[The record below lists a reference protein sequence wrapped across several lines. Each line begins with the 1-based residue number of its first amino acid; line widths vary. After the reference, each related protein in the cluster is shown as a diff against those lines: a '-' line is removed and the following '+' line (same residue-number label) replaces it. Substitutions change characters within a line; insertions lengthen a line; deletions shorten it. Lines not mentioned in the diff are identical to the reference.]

1 MAQGPTE
8 LTLKPVQF
16 CSRIPLLTMA
26 TWPLHKNGRSQQV
39 GPPSPS
45 AVVRITRKDSDSST
59 DIDESPVE
67 RSGLGA
73 HTQFC
78 FGPLWPAAQRL
89 RDRCMVPAR
98 QPIESSE

>member
-1 MAQGPTE
+1 MAQGSTE
-8 LTLKPVQF
+8 LTRKPVQF
-16 CSRIPLLTMA
+16 CSRIPLLIVA
-26 TWPLHKNGRSQQV
+26 TRPLRKKGRSQQV

-45 AVVRITRKDSDSST
+45 AVVKITRKDSDSST
-59 DIDESPVE
+59 DIDESLVE
-67 RSGLGA
+67 RSGLGG

-78 FGPLWPAAQRL
+78 FGPPWPAAQRL